1 MKNSGAVANE
11 LGISQSTVKR
21 WVTAC
26 NMEIE
31 RNSHGHY
38 LFTDENIQQLKQIQ
52 QQLNEGFVLQ
62 QVELGE
68 KKTRKGAVNSTVQ
81 SPESQIDIEKLLA
94 TVQELERRL
103 DDKADSVASYQLLQH
118 RREIEDLNKQIER
131 MAKRIEVLENGENN
145 ENGMSPL
152 VFDEKKKQKKRH
164 IFQLLFG

>member
-1 MKNSGAVANE
+1 MKNSGSVANE

-52 QQLNEGFVLQ
+52 QQLNEGLVLQ
-62 QVELGE
+62 EVGLGE
-68 KKTRKGAVNSTVQ
+68 KENRKGAVKPTVQ
-81 SPESQIDIEKLLA
+81 PPENQIVIEKLVT

-103 DDKADSVASYQLLQH
+103 LM
-118 RREIEDLNKQIER
+118 I
-131 MAKRIEVLENGENN
+131 KRIV
-145 ENGMSPL
+145 
-152 VFDEKKKQKKRH
+152 
-164 IFQLLFG
+164 